1 MAPLKPDQSRSAVG
15 SGRKEDW
22 VGVRRGRTRMEVVV
36 EASGEERVRTRER
49 RDWRVWRA
57 REGEK
62 RRELEFKE
70 REGAVKSRTELYIS
84 LVCQRS

>member
-1 MAPLKPDQSRSAVG
+1 MAEKMSVMGPLNPAQSRSAVG

-36 EASGEERVRTRER
+36 EAAREEERVRTRER

-62 RRELEFKE
+62 RSEFEVRE
-70 REGAVKSRTELYIS
+70 RERAGVGWR
-84 LVCQRS
+84 